1 MRQLSCLKTEIN
13 ICFATRYSP
22 EIYRIQ
28 QPSVSRKQQ
37 RVILMRKQWTLPPL
51 HPSLYEISPL
61 YRTSIKAILP
71 LLPELTPW
79 LSIC

>member
-13 ICFATRYSP
+13 ICFATSYSP

-37 RVILMRKQWTLPPL
+37 RVILTRKQWNCNLPC
-51 HPSLYEISPL
+51 YEITPL
-61 YRTSIKAILP
+61 YSTSIKAILP
-71 LLPELTPW
+71 LLPELTSW